1 MFGAAGQDS
10 IRHRRA
16 AQQEHDTTVR
26 AALGFRLSDASVHRR
41 SSWNEKMHL
50 WVLNEGKT
58 FLQTYVWENN
68 DVCVCRPIITRV
80 CRCLCYVAASAY
92 LWAPLFFDPPPS
104 FF

>member
-68 DVCVCRPIITRV
+68 DVCVCVSTNNYTCV
-80 CRCLCYVAASAY
+80 SLSVLCRCICLSVG
-92 LWAPLFFDPPPS
+92 PS